1 MNPFAHKSADE
12 LAQMWQLRSLHA
24 SHKLDPLHRVIFA
37 AFLEEYSGVTPGTW
51 SVIYRGLFGN
61 HDIAWPIKGYAKIM
75 QSGRVV
81 AMVVDRLQGARLS
94 EIYRNKDEFISDL
107 RRFADKLKLSDADR
121 VAFFAVLGGWI
132 VADLRVDVHG
142 EKRLAS

>member
-1 MNPFAHKSADE
+1 
-12 LAQMWQLRSLHA
+12 
-24 SHKLDPLHRVIFA
+24 
-37 AFLEEYSGVTPGTW
+37 
-51 SVIYRGLFGN
+51 
-61 HDIAWPIKGYAKIM
+61 M

-94 EIYRNKDEFISDL
+94 EIYRNKDAFISDL